1 MSSIKAGVVVVN
13 KFCPSDSKTFSGYI
27 SYIDRPDAKRNEKL
41 SEYNLYN
48 DYMDNPEKTTGL
60 FTQDKTELTYKD
72 KQILKETFQSAQ
84 DNGSLMWQTVISFD
98 NRWLEKYGLY
108 DAANDVVDERKLKEI
123 A

>member
-1 MSSIKAGVVVVN
+1 MSGIKAGVVVIN
-13 KFCPSDSKTFSGYI
+13 KFCPADSKAFSGYI
-27 SYIDRPDAKRNEKL
+27 SYIDRSEAKRNEKL

-60 FTQDKTELTYKD
+60 FTEDKTELTYKD
-72 KQILKETFQSAQ
+72 KKILKETFRSAQ

-108 DAANDVVDERKLKEI
+108 DAPMIL
-123 A
+123 